1 MSKNKLK
8 YESINLI
15 ENTDIYIRNKFKKKD
30 LLINLYD
37 DLVKKKCYESAEVLA
52 KYILDIHPNL
62 IEIEYK
68 LCLLQAKRGFVNSS
82 VDRLNRFQKHG
93 INNKSKSSKL
103 FQEIIKVQCD
113 WVAKNVTSRF
123 LIDIYNVSSFV
134 RNNWNFK
141 FPLPENFYISFIRA
155 LLLLDFNEELT
166 ISW

>member
-37 DLVKKKCYESAEVLA
+37 NLVKKKCYESAEVLA

-93 INNKSKSSKL
+93 INNKSKSSIFAKL
-103 FQEIIKVQCD
+103 KNQGKNIPVNNLKKNKLYCFCIK
-113 WVAKNVTSRF
+113 
-123 LIDIYNVSSFV
+123 
-134 RNNWNFK
+134 
-141 FPLPENFYISFIRA
+141 
-155 LLLLDFNEELT
+155 
-166 ISW
+166 